1 MIDSNP
7 HYTTREIADVLLI
20 SKSNVENYLHQLGYV
35 SRLDVWVPHELKE
48 AHLIQRI
55 SISDSLGKRE
65 KSDPFLKRM
74 VTGDEK
80 WIFYNNITCK
90 RSWGQRSEPPQIAS
104 KAGLYPS
111 KIMLSIWWDWKN
123 VVYYKLLPKNKTINS
138 DVYCNQLD
146 KLNAAIHEKRPEL
159 VNRKGVVFHHDNAKP
174 HTSLQTRQKI
184 LALGWDVL

>member
-20 SKSNVENYLHQLGYV
+20 SKSSVENYLHQLGYV

-65 KSDPFLKRM
+65 KNDPFLKRM

-90 RSWGQRSEPPQIAS
+90 KLWGQRSEPPQIAS
-104 KAGLYPS
+104 KAEFHPS

-123 VVYYKLLPKNKTINS
+123 VVYYELLPKNRTINS

-146 KLNAAIHEKRPEL
+146 KLNAAIH
-159 VNRKGVVFHHDNAKP
+159 A
-174 HTSLQTRQKI
+174 
-184 LALGWDVL
+184 